1 MRVPGVRRRPDAR
14 CPLSARSD
22 LSCTKRRFQE
32 EDEGPA
38 MKLYMSEDTVSARL
52 QLLSLENDHSYGG
65 NGLPKMSPLHQSPD
79 TGPTDSSSEDEN
91 VVVDPGEFCMS
102 GCQVISVCPLR
113 EEETLKELESIV
125 HESAVPESVLSLSLP
140 CLELVPWSPPS
151 GPIHHLL
158 CSLAGVEEGSGASRR
173 EVEEGMEL

>member
-102 GCQVISVCPLR
+102 GCQVSAMSGAGPLVAP
-113 EEETLKELESIV
+113 LGS
-125 HESAVPESVLSLSLP
+125 HPPSFVLS
-140 CLELVPWSPPS
+140 
-151 GPIHHLL
+151 GR
-158 CSLAGVEEGSGASRR
+158 GGGR
-173 EVEEGMEL
+173 